1 MLITIDLN
9 NVWIVVGMTA
19 VVIGYILSLINL
31 SERHWA
37 AQVIW
42 ALLWGV
48 FILVSIISLVIT
60 ITEPSIVE
68 QGLLGVLI
76 LLGVAHITACLCLV
90 EM

>member
-1 MLITIDLN
+1 MSITVDLN
-9 NVWIVVGMTA
+9 AVWIILGMTI
-19 VVIGYILSLINL
+19 VLIGYILSLIKL
-31 SERHWA
+31 PERHWA
-37 AQVIW
+37 FQVIW